1 MPVAR
6 KFFQRFTSTAMGK
19 SRLLVVE
26 LLKPVTV
33 VVNGVDGEAEPEAG
47 EGVPLEQLT
56 ETGTL
61 AAGPVGE

>member
-1 MPVAR
+1 MAV
-6 KFFQRFTSTAMGK
+6 Q
-19 SRLLVVE
+19 VE
-26 LLKPVTV
+26 PTLSKPVTV